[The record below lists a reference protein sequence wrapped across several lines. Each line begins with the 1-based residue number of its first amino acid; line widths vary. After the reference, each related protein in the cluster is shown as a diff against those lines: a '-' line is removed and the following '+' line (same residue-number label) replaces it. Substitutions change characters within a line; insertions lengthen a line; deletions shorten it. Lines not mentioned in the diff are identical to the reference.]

1 MFCGRCDFI
10 SNNRRIKLCMRLDDG
25 ESAKCKVW
33 FAEKLGHTGKILRF
47 HVPFSSDLNRISL
60 TSVFLIYRSHEQ
72 FWIPRRNPISKE
84 WSFKSTMVGGEK
96 KELNYS
102 TTNGNIGA
110 RRDKQQ
116 KTERTNLLHFGKI
129 HNYYVILRSVGET
142 KVGKC
147 EVKTVANS

>member
-60 TSVFLIYRSHEQ
+60 TSVFFNIS
-72 FWIPRRNPISKE
+72 IPRTILNSKK
-84 WSFKSTMVGGEK
+84 KSDIKRMKVQKHNGRRRK